1 MPAFSAKDPNLP
13 SHTGMPTSDLLLS
26 LKPIFSAL
34 ILPPVPFIVLMLVAV
49 RLGLSARRR
58 SAAVLAVLAAAG
70 LWLSACMGTAVW
82 LQQGIVRP
90 PAPVAPSA
98 VGELTALTPRGQTAI
113 VVLGAGLDLDA
124 PEYGE
129 PVLTKQATVRLHY
142 GLWLARHTGLP
153 LAFSGGVGWAQR
165 SQVSE
170 AEVAARM
177 ARDEFRQTL
186 RWQETRSRDT
196 RENAR
201 WTVRL
206 LQADGI
212 RHVVL
217 VTHAYHM
224 NRAVRAFREAAG
236 DALRIT
242 PAPMGFVYP
251 QERPIMNWV
260 PTTTGYTAVYD
271 LLHELVGWWAG
282 A

>member
-1 MPAFSAKDPNLP
+1 
-13 SHTGMPTSDLLLS
+13 MPTSDLLLS
-26 LKPIFSAL
+26 LKPIVSAL
-34 ILPPVPFIVLMLVAV
+34 ILPPSPFILLMLVAV
-49 RLGLSARRR
+49 RLALSARRR
-58 SAAVLAVLAAAG
+58 SAAVLALVSAAG

-82 LQQGIVRP
+82 LQQGIIHPP
-90 PAPVAPSA
+90 PAIAPEA
-98 VGELTALTPRGQTAI
+98 VGELAALGPRGQTAI
-113 VVLGAGLDLDA
+113 VVLGAGLELDA

-129 PVLTKQATVRLHY
+129 PVLTKQATVRLQY
-142 GLWLARHTGLP
+142 GLWLARRTGLP
-153 LAFSGGVGWAQR
+153 VAFSGGVGWAQR

-170 AEVAARM
+170 AEAAARL
-177 ARDEFRQTL
+177 ARDGFRQPL

-201 WTVRL
+201 WTVHL
-206 LQADGI
+206 LQGDGI

-224 NRAVRAFREAAG
+224 NRALRAFREAGGAQ
-236 DALRIT
+236 LHVI

-251 QERPIMNWV
+251 QERPLMNWV

>member
-1 MPAFSAKDPNLP
+1 
-13 SHTGMPTSDLLLS
+13 MPTSDLLLS
-26 LKPIFSAL
+26 FKPIISAL
-34 ILPPVPFIVLMLVAV
+34 ILPPAPFILLMLIAV

-58 SAAVLAVLAAAG
+58 SAALLAFVSAAG

-90 PAPVAPSA
+90 PPAIEPHAVADLA
-98 VGELTALTPRGQTAI
+98 ALTPRGQTAI

-129 PVLTKQATVRLHY
+129 PVLTKQATVRLAY
-142 GLWLARHTGLP
+142 GLWLARRTGLP
-153 LAFSGGVGWAQR
+153 VAFSGGVGWAQR
-165 SQVSE
+165 SPVSE
-170 AEVAARM
+170 AEAAARL
-177 ARDEFRQTL
+177 AREGFHQTL
-186 RWQETRSRDT
+186 RWQESRSRDT
-196 RENAR
+196 RENSR

-206 LQADGI
+206 LQSDGI
-212 RHVVL
+212 RQVVL

-224 NRAVRAFREAAG
+224 NRAMRAFREAG
-236 DALRIT
+236 GEALRIT

-271 LLHELVGWWAG
+271 LLHEVVGWWAG